1 MQTISARRQLA
12 VGKFRPRNRRN
23 TLPLGPGHITLPI
36 SPTFLQFNV
45 CKRILFQSLAPSSM
59 VLLESPPGMFT
70 SPPAPTKVFP
80 AGVTVCHTTC
90 SLIFSNANIM
100 SEPVKTVPF
109 FPLSHCALFSRT
121 SIFSYSYVLYFHIYF
136 SRAFCERYKI
146 TMFCFSL
153 LRLLNIFAC
162 EMKYRL
168 RRYIFKV
175 SRYLSFVCDNKLSY
189 LCEK

>member
-80 AGVTVCHTTC
+80 ACATVCHTTC

-109 FPLSHCALFSRT
+109 FLYLTVHSSRVQVFFPILTCYISTYISQGLFVNDT
-121 SIFSYSYVLYFHIYF
+121 
-136 SRAFCERYKI
+136 K
-146 TMFCFSL
+146 
-153 LRLLNIFAC
+153 
-162 EMKYRL
+162 
-168 RRYIFKV
+168 
-175 SRYLSFVCDNKLSY
+175 
-189 LCEK
+189 